1 MWSRA
6 CPLCFTKV
14 PPRLVLARGDDLVCP
29 SCGTPLELSPVSR
42 ALSAGCGL
50 AMGFAAARL
59 VLVSSVWGKWALP
72 VIAAI
77 VAYGVGSAAVLYFF
91 SDLVVQAKPASEAF
105 PQTHK

>member
-29 SCGTPLELSPVSR
+29 SCGTALQLSQASLM
-42 ALSAGCGL
+42 LSAGCGL
-50 AMGFAAARL
+50 AVGFAAARL
-59 VLVSSVWGKWALP
+59 VLASNVLGKWALL
-72 VIAAI
+72 VVAAI
-77 VAYGVGSAAVLYFF
+77 LAYGASAAAVLYFF
-91 SDLVVQAKPASEAF
+91 SDLVVRPGPTNEAF